1 MRTVEPARQRDLR
14 ERNLATLLERVAA
27 SDPSAAP
34 SRAGLAAVTGMS
46 RATVSSLV
54 DALLAG
60 GLLEELPPPPRTGA
74 GRPANGLRLS
84 GSRVAALGV
93 ELGADHLVACV
104 RDLTGAVRARASVP
118 EIDRTGSPD
127 LVLRASADLA
137 ADVLGQAA
145 QEGLDVVG
153 AAWAVP
159 GLVDAVAGRLRLA
172 PNLGWR
178 DVPVLDL
185 LREHPA
191 LAGLPLAVDNEAA
204 LAAVAELWNPGAH
217 DDDARARPAPRSF
230 LLVTGEVGIGGG
242 VALDGRV
249 LRGQRGWSGELGHVT
264 VDPDGPRCGC
274 GARGC
279 LEAYAGQEALLARAG
294 LPVRPRTSRG
304 AVGGT
309 PALLRAAAEVGHP
322 GVLEALRDAGRALG
336 VALSAAVNLL
346 DVDAVVL
353 GGSCAPLAPWLVE
366 PLTAE
371 LEERVLRGRLLP
383 VEVRVSATGADAS
396 VMGAAALVLQDVLDA
411 PGALLTA

>member
-1 MRTVEPARQRDLR
+1 M
-14 ERNLATLLERVAA
+14 
-27 SDPSAAP
+27 
-34 SRAGLAAVTGMS
+34 
-46 RATVSSLV
+46 
-54 DALLAG
+54 
-60 GLLEELPPPPRTGA
+60 
-74 GRPANGLRLS
+74 
-84 GSRVAALGV
+84 AALGV

-145 QEGLDVVG
+145 HEGLDVVG

-204 LAAVAELWNPGAH
+204 LAAVAELWNPGAR
-217 DDDARARPAPRSF
+217 DDAGARPAPRSF

-336 VALSAAVNLL
+336 VGPVR
-346 DVDAVVL
+346 
-353 GGSCAPLAPWLVE
+353 GGQPA
-366 PLTAE
+366 
-371 LEERVLRGRLLP
+371 RRRRGGARRLL
-383 VEVRVSATGADAS
+383 RAAGALARGAPDRRAGGA
-396 VMGAAALVLQDVLDA
+396 GAAGPAAAGGGARLGHRRRRVRHGGRGAGPAGRARRTGCPADGVIAGVPHNAGGRTNGA
-411 PGALLTA
+411 PGVGRAGPPWWDGRRTRNGSRRSGD

>member
-14 ERNLATLLERVAA
+14 ERNLATLLERVASA
-27 SDPSAAP
+27 DPAAAP

-46 RATVSSLV
+46 RATVSALV

-60 GLLEELPPPPRTGA
+60 GLIEELPPPPRTGA

-104 RDLTGAVRARASVP
+104 RDLTGAVRARAAVP

-127 LVLRASADLA
+127 LVLGASADLA
-137 ADVLGQAA
+137 ADVLAQAA
-145 QEGLDVVG
+145 EQGLHVVG
-153 AAWAVP
+153 GAWAVP
-159 GLVDAVAGRLRLA
+159 GLVDAVAGRLRVA

-185 LREHPA
+185 LREHPV
-191 LAGLPLAVDNEAA
+191 LADLPLAVDNEAA
-204 LAAVAELWNPGAH
+204 LAAVAELWQP
-217 DDDARARPAPRSF
+217 DTPDAPAAPQSF

-242 VALDGRV
+242 VALGGRV

-264 VDPDGPRCGC
+264 VEPDGPVCAC

-279 LEAYAGQEALLARAG
+279 LEAYAGQEALLGRAG

-322 GVLEALRDAGRALG
+322 GVLEALGVAGRALG

-353 GGSCAPLAPWLVE
+353 GGACAPLAPWLVG

-383 VEVRVSATGADAS
+383 VDVRVSATGADAA

-411 PGALLTA
+411 PASLLTA

>member
-1 MRTVEPARQRDLR
+1 MRPVEPARQRDLR

-137 ADVLGQAA
+137 ADVLARAAA
-145 QEGLDVVG
+145 QGLDVVG

-204 LAAVAELWNPGAH
+204 LAAVAELWQPGGGGA
-217 DDDARARPAPRSF
+217 ARSF

-264 VDPDGPRCGC
+264 VEPDGPACAC

-279 LEAYAGQEALLARAG
+279 LEAYAGQEALLQRAG

-304 AVGGT
+304 AIGGT

-322 GVLEALRDAGRALG
+322 GVLEALGEAGRALG

-371 LEERVLRGRLLP
+371 LRQRVLRGRLLP

>member
-14 ERNLATLLERVAA
+14 ERNLATLLERVAT
-27 SDPSAAP
+27 SDPAAAP

-46 RATVSSLV
+46 RATVSALV

-118 EIDRTGSPD
+118 EIDRTGSPER
-127 LVLRASADLA
+127 VLRASADLA
-137 ADVLGQAA
+137 ADVLRQAA
-145 QEGLDVVG
+145 EEGLDVVG
-153 AAWAVP
+153 GAWAVP

-172 PNLGWR
+172 PNLGWE

-204 LAAVAELWNPGAH
+204 LAAVAELWQP
-217 DDDARARPAPRSF
+217 DAGPAPRSF

-264 VDPDGPRCGC
+264 VEPDGPRCAC

-279 LEAYAGQEALLARAG
+279 LEAYAGQEALLVRAG

-322 GVLEALRDAGRALG
+322 GVLDALQQAGRALG

-353 GGSCAPLAPWLVE
+353 GGSCAPLAPWLVG
-366 PLTAE
+366 PMGAE
-371 LEERVLRGRLLP
+371 LAERVLRGRLLP
-383 VEVRVSATGADAS
+383 VDVRVSATGADAA

-411 PGALLTA
+411 PSALLTA